1 MSHIGMNETNEYDN
15 NNSSEFS
22 GFMMVVLLFKHKWYI
37 IMTTIIA
44 AIVSIIYSLSLPNW
58 YSASINVVPPKSAGN
73 ILEQAM
79 GGLSSALKEVGLSKL
94 TGGKTGDQYSFSV
107 ILNSRTIAD
116 SIIKKYKIKESYIE
130 PQDIAEVKESDVRK
144 MFIANLDVSNETD
157 GNYVIT
163 ILDKDSS
170 RVDRMVTDYVY
181 YANELAKSIYH
192 SETNFNRK
200 YLETRMQSLDTTLNN
215 LSAEIAIYSKETGLI
230 APEEQAKSYISAV
243 SDLKVE
249 LYKQE
254 MILERLKQKFG
265 EGDQMTIAQKN
276 AITTLKSKL
285 NQAENTPGLVG
296 NFTKNDAAAK
306 GIKYL
311 SKYAQFEALSKLK
324 LILMPMYEE
333 ALINEKRE
341 IITLSVVD
349 PAVKPD
355 KKSKPKRSLIVAG
368 ATLGGTFGSI
378 LIILAIY
385 GIRVFSAKY
394 KIALA
399 KLK

>member
-1 MSHIGMNETNEYDN
+1 MSNIEINDTNVHDKN
-15 NNSSEFS
+15 KPTEFS

-37 IMTTIIA
+37 LLATIIA
-44 AIVSIIYSLSLPNW
+44 AIVSIVYSISLPNW

-94 TGGKTGDQYSFSV
+94 AGGKSADQYSFSV

-116 SIIKKYKIKESYIE
+116 SIIKKYRIKESYIE
-130 PQDIAEVKESDVRK
+130 PTDLAKAKESDIRK
-144 MFIANLDVSNETD
+144 EFLANLDVSNETD

-170 RVDRMVTDYVY
+170 RVAQMVTDYVY

-200 YLETRMQSLDTTLNN
+200 YIETRMRSLDSTLNT
-215 LSAEIAIYSKETGLI
+215 LSTEIASYSKETGLI
-230 APEEQAKSYISAV
+230 APEEQAKSYISAIAE
-243 SDLKVE
+243 LKAE
-249 LYKQE
+249 MYKQE
-254 MILERLKQKFG
+254 MILDRLKQKFG
-265 EGDQMTIAQKN
+265 DGDQMTIAQKN
-276 AITTLKSKL
+276 AIATLKSKL

-296 NFTKNDAAAK
+296 NFTKNDATAK

-333 ALINEKRE
+333 ALINESRE

-349 PAVKPD
+349 SAVKPD

-368 ATLGGTFGSI
+368 ATLGGALSAI
-378 LIILAIY
+378 LIVFAIY
-385 GIRVFSAKY
+385 GIKVFTAKY
-394 KIALA
+394 KSALVQ
-399 KLK
+399 LG

>member
-1 MSHIGMNETNEYDN
+1 MSNIEIDDTIEQDKNRPT
-15 NNSSEFS
+15 EFS

-37 IMTTIIA
+37 LLATLVA

-73 ILEQAM
+73 VLEQAM

-94 TGGKTGDQYSFSV
+94 TGGKSGDQYSFSV

-116 SIIKKYKIKESYIE
+116 SLIKKYKIKESYF
-130 PQDIAEVKESDVRK
+130 DSNNLAKVKESDIRQL
-144 MFIANLDVSNETD
+144 FLANLDISSESE

-170 RVDRMVTDYVY
+170 RVANMVTDYIY

-192 SETNFNRK
+192 SEINFNRK
-200 YLETRMQSLDTTLNN
+200 YIETRMRSLDSTLNS
-215 LSAEIAIYSKETGLI
+215 LSNEIGAYSRETGLI
-230 APEEQAKSYISAV
+230 APEEQAKSYISAI
-243 SDLKVE
+243 SELKVE

-254 MILERLKQKFG
+254 MILDRLKQKFG
-265 EGDQMTIAQKN
+265 EGDQMTISQIN
-276 AITTLKSKL
+276 AISTLKNKL
-285 NQAENTPGLVG
+285 HQAENSPGLVG
-296 NFTKNDAAAK
+296 NFTKNDAATK

-311 SKYAQFEALSKLK
+311 SKFAQFEALSKLK

-333 ALINEKRE
+333 ALINENRE
-341 IITLSVVD
+341 IISLSVVD
-349 PAVKPD
+349 SAVKPD

-368 ATLGGTFGSI
+368 ATLAGAFSAI

-385 GIRVFSAKY
+385 GIRVFIRKY
-394 KIALA
+394 KLALV